1 MYCLFLGRHAPP
13 KCPNPPVCFVESK
26 NCARP
31 CLPRYMLKHRDIP
44 TSMRHISFAAN
55 RPFRARRRGV
65 PPMATL
71 QFAPSI
77 CTSCPFTMRVLPK
90 YASRPSESSTY
101 VGRHHVGSFS
111 PVPML
116 SMTRRHCR
124 GFHKR
129 GPVLQMHRLLVETC
143 TTAKICTWTTTST
156 VSCKPWFGEKTYL
169 GHAPVRGP
177 GILKHQ

>member
-26 NCARP
+26 NCERHVPAP
-31 CLPRYMLKHRDIP
+31 VHVEAPRHSNVDVAHLVCREQTVSGSKTGRSSHG
-44 TSMRHISFAAN
+44 HVA
-55 RPFRARRRGV
+55 
-65 PPMATL
+65 
-71 QFAPSI
+71 I
-77 CTSCPFTMRVLPK
+77 CPLYLHVVPFTMRVLPK